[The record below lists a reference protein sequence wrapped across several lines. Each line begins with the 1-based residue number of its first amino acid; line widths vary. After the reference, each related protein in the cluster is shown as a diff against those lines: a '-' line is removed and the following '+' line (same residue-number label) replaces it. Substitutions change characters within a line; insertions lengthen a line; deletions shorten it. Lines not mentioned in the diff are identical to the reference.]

1 MKKVIYSL
9 AFGLLAL
16 SSCTTWDDPTT
27 ENYGAGPNITVG
39 IEAAIPTDSAFV
51 VTLTPASGTT
61 YYAFVISSSK
71 TDVDGAT
78 LLKGGY
84 GNTVLNTTENP
95 TFSLPIAT
103 AAPNT
108 KYYVYAIASND
119 KGIIGDLAL
128 DSIQTT
134 DKYIPT
140 FVAASPTSDSRG
152 IMVKFS
158 EAVTRGTGK
167 VTGKYYKE
175 WDILNPVDVAEEEI
189 SVSIDGD
196 VVTFGTANAPAGAFV
211 CISYEEGAFL
221 DAVGNKCPA
230 MTSTLNMST
239 GKFTNLNYRV
249 ATTSFD
255 ITDENV
261 TSPADG
267 TVFPK
272 YEDFKGVLTFDFDI
286 YRNDALVEKGD
297 LSVVYTNENRVATY
311 ALTPDQWSVEGKSL
325 SFVLPAAP
333 EAGDLVMVKI
343 SSDVIFDIYGNG
355 NNLYVSTLVWKYFA
369 MTKEMVL
376 GTFKFAYQ
384 SAYDE
389 TPTDYDG
396 STITISENAEV
407 ENGLIIKNLWV
418 EGSEIAGSYD
428 ISKGEIYIGAYQAL
442 GVITNSKGAKYGLI
456 TYSLSG
462 ADAIAF
468 TVNADGTMV
477 STDLAIVACDENYE
491 SMLGY
496 WEKCSIAVFSA
507 QAASAASKRAA
518 RASKAKKVV
527 KINGKQLKN
536 RVRK

>member
-1 MKKVIYSL
+1 
-9 AFGLLAL
+9 
-16 SSCTTWDDPTT
+16 
-27 ENYGAGPNITVG
+27 
-39 IEAAIPTDSAFV
+39 
-51 VTLTPASGTT
+51 
-61 YYAFVISSSK
+61 
-71 TDVDGAT
+71 
-78 LLKGGY
+78 
-84 GNTVLNTTENP
+84 
-95 TFSLPIAT
+95 
-103 AAPNT
+103 
-108 KYYVYAIASND
+108 
-119 KGIIGDLAL
+119 
-128 DSIQTT
+128 
-134 DKYIPT
+134 
-140 FVAASPTSDSRG
+140 
-152 IMVKFS
+152 
-158 EAVTRGTGK
+158 
-167 VTGKYYKE
+167 
-175 WDILNPVDVAEEEI
+175 
-189 SVSIDGD
+189 
-196 VVTFGTANAPAGAFV
+196 
-211 CISYEEGAFL
+211 
-221 DAVGNKCPA
+221 

-389 TPTDYDG
+389 TPQDYDG
-396 STITISENAEV
+396 GTITISENAEV

-428 ISKGEIYIGAYQAL
+428 ISKGEIYIGAYQPL
-442 GVITNSKGAKYGLI
+442 GVITSSKGDKYGLI

-491 SMLGY
+491 SALGY
-496 WEKCSIAVFSA
+496 WEQCSIAVFSA

-518 RASKAKKVV
+518 SASVAKKVV